1 MEAMNRLKAVLS
13 PASGYED
20 VLQYSLD
27 TMGSWYTLKIAS
39 NLFFLLWIE
48 YLKVILDSSH
58 HIRMVLLRSWIC
70 VSAMCLLS
78 MVAVRLSR
86 SRIGKILFDRAAPRQ
101 VWLVCGYFI
110 ILAAA
115 WSATHVGFEWN
126 ADTKDSLLQYG
137 LEIPLDVSQLL
148 FWNSFNFP
156 LPWTCIFTFLHFI
169 IQFVRLSSIEHELGA
184 SLYAICV
191 LLLVFLSVT
200 IVLSSNLTAN
210 SIQIAYRNHCAMET
224 ASQQKHKMVHLLCSV
239 VLAPIHTI
247 LESIK
252 LVSNIPK
259 AWTKKIVLATN
270 QVASNSEYIFTVYLT
285 FFPELAVEQLSN
297 AHQD

>member
-1 MEAMNRLKAVLS
+1 MNRLKAVLS

-137 LEIPLDVSQLL
+137 LEIPLDVGKKKLYSFGVLTVLCRCLSYYSGIHSTSLCLGRVFSLSCISL
-148 FWNSFNFP
+148 FS
-156 LPWTCIFTFLHFI
+156 
-169 IQFVRLSSIEHELGA
+169 LS
-184 SLYAICV
+184 
-191 LLLVFLSVT
+191 
-200 IVLSSNLTAN
+200 
-210 SIQIAYRNHCAMET
+210 
-224 ASQQKHKMVHLLCSV
+224 
-239 VLAPIHTI
+239 
-247 LESIK
+247 
-252 LVSNIPK
+252 
-259 AWTKKIVLATN
+259 
-270 QVASNSEYIFTVYLT
+270 
-285 FFPELAVEQLSN
+285 
-297 AHQD
+297 D